1 MLRRDRQTR
10 LITADGVD
18 YDAAKDALQ
27 PLIDDDEQVLSYRRL
42 ED

>member
-1 MLRRDRQTR
+1 MSVEGT
-10 LITADGVD
+10 D

-42 ED
+42 KD